1 MLPQPSVRFFYESSG
16 ILFVGGFLAFSLL
29 AASAQVGSVV
39 VFLGIFFRLTPRVT
53 MINDS
58 LYQARVLL
66 PWYDSWRRVYDTAL
80 RSARPSTGTL
90 RKPGFEVVE
99 ARDVN
104 FSYPTG
110 RQVLSDVSV
119 ELRRGRCVALVGE
132 SGSGKTTLMDLF
144 VGLLDPESGSLTV
157 DGTPMSE
164 IDRGWW
170 HRQLGL
176 VLQDST
182 IFSTTVL
189 ENVALGDDEP
199 DRDRALES
207 LRLAAAR
214 DFVLAMP
221 DGLDTHVG
229 ERGSKLSGGQR
240 QRLALARALYRDPG
254 LLCLDEATAALD
266 GDSEALILEAVSR
279 IKRDRAVLLASHRVT
294 TLAIADE
301 IVVFDAGRIVE
312 RGSWD
317 ELMATPT
324 RFRRLVE
331 SQS

>member
-1 MLPQPSVRFFYESSG
+1 
-16 ILFVGGFLAFSLL
+16 
-29 AASAQVGSVV
+29 
-39 VFLGIFFRLTPRVT
+39 
-53 MINDS
+53 
-58 LYQARVLL
+58 
-66 PWYDSWRRVYDTAL
+66 
-80 RSARPSTGTL
+80 
-90 RKPGFEVVE
+90 
-99 ARDVN
+99 
-104 FSYPTG
+104 
-110 RQVLSDVSV
+110 
-119 ELRRGRCVALVGE
+119 
-132 SGSGKTTLMDLF
+132 
-144 VGLLDPESGSLTV
+144 
-157 DGTPMSE
+157 
-164 IDRGWW
+164 
-170 HRQLGL
+170 
-176 VLQDST
+176 
-182 IFSTTVL
+182 
-189 ENVALGDDEP
+189 
-199 DRDRALES
+199 
-207 LRLAAAR
+207 
-214 DFVLAMP
+214 MP